1 MNNVFVT
8 LYLLAVVV
16 LLPSCES
23 SNSAAIDETTET
35 KVEIKLKNLKYG
47 FDLDRFRIVK
57 KKIRRGDTFSSILE
71 DNGITYPE
79 VYNILQNIKNKVSVK
94 RLVTGKT
101 YKLLYTKDSIASP
114 KAFIYEPEMESYNVI
129 QLRDSIYGK
138 KVNKPIKVILKE
150 GNGLIENSLYETM
163 ANSGLSDQLT
173 YYLADVYAWNIDFY
187 RLHKGDRFKVI
198 YTEKFVDDSVSI
210 GVESIKAAIFQHA
223 GKDFYAFEFQ
233 PDSLKGIVE
242 YFDENAKNLRRVF
255 LKAPVKFGP
264 VTSRYNLKRRISYY
278 SNRIKPHRGTDF
290 AASVG
295 TPILATSDGIV
306 VNSSYSRGNGNYV
319 TIRHNNTYSTQYL
332 HMKRRKVKKGQFVTQ
347 GQVIGWV
354 GMTGYTSGP
363 HVCYRFWKNGRQVD
377 PFQQKLPE
385 AKPIS
390 NHLKVKYLNAIV
402 DLKTQL
408 DCISFFT
415 ESTYIN
421 SALALTESDT
431 K

>member
-16 LLPSCES
+16 LLQSCES
-23 SNSAAIDETTET
+23 SNSPAIDETTET
-35 KVEIKLKNLKYG
+35 EVEIKTKNLKYG
-47 FDLDRFRIVK
+47 FDLERFRIVK

-79 VYNILQNIKNKVSVK
+79 VYNILQNIKNKVNVK

-114 KAFIYEPEMESYNVI
+114 KAFIYEPEMDSYNVI

-138 KVNKPIKVILKE
+138 KVNKPVKVMLKE

-163 ANSGLSDQLT
+163 ANSGLNDQLT

-210 GVESIKAAIFQHA
+210 GIERIKAAIFHHA

-319 TIRHNNTYSTQYL
+319 TIRHNNTFSTQYL

-377 PFQQKLPE
+377 PFRQKLPE

-390 NHLKVKYLNAIV
+390 NQLKAKYLNAIV

-421 SALALTESDT
+421 SALAITESDT